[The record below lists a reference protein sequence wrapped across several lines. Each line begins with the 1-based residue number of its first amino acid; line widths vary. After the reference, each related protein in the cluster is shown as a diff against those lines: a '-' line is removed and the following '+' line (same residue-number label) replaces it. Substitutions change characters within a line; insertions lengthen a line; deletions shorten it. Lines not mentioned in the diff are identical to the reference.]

1 MKHLLIVDDHPLMR
15 RGVVSLIGAEDDLE
29 IVSEAGSA
37 SEALSILESKDLPDL
52 AILDLSLPDKSGLE
66 LTKDIAAL
74 YPKLTVL
81 IMSMHD
87 ESLYC
92 ERALR
97 AGARGYIMKE
107 AAAENLVSAIRRVLD
122 GQIYVSDT
130 MSSSLL
136 EILAGRRPTAEASP
150 LERLTDRE
158 MEVYELIGRAKG
170 SREIAEQ
177 LHISIR
183 TVDAHRA
190 HLKEK
195 LGLKDSNSLVRHAV
209 RWVETEGTGSF

>member
-1 MKHLLIVDDHPLMR
+1 MKRLLIVDDHPLMR
-15 RGVVSLIGAEDDLE
+15 RGIVSLIGAEDDLE
-29 IVSEAGSA
+29 IVSEAGS
-37 SEALSILESKDLPDL
+37 STEALSILESKELPDL
-52 AILDLSLPDKSGLE
+52 AIVDLSLPDKSGLE
-66 LTKDIAAL
+66 LTKDISAL
-74 YPKLTVL
+74 YPDLAVL

-92 ERALR
+92 ERVLR

-136 EILAGRRPTAEASP
+136 EILAGRRPAAEASP

-195 LGLKDSNSLVRHAV
+195 LGLKDSNSLMRHAV
-209 RWVETEGTGSF
+209 RWVETEGSGSY

>member
-1 MKHLLIVDDHPLMR
+1 MKEILIVDDHPIMR
-15 RGVVSLIGAEDDLE
+15 RGIVSLIGAEGDLK
-29 IVSEAGSA
+29 ISCEAGCA
-37 SEALSILESKDLPDL
+37 ADALRLLEEKPLPDL
-52 AILDLSLPDKSGLE
+52 AIIDLSLPDKSGLE
-66 LTKDIAAL
+66 LTKDIAVL
-74 YPKLTVL
+74 YPDLKVL
-81 IMSMHD
+81 VMSMHD

-122 GQIYVSDT
+122 GQIYVSEV
-130 MSSSLL
+130 MSSHLL
-136 EILAGRRPTAEASP
+136 EILAGRRPAGEASP
-150 LERLTDRE
+150 LDRLTDRE
-158 MEVYELIGRAKG
+158 MEVYELIGQGKG
-170 SREIAEQ
+170 SRVIAEQ

-195 LGLKDSNSLVRHAV
+195 LRLNDSNALVRHAV
-209 RWVETEGTGSF
+209 RWVETENAG

>member
-1 MKHLLIVDDHPLMR
+1 MKKILIVDDHPIMR
-15 RGVVSLIGAEDDLE
+15 RGIVSLVGAEGDLE
-29 IVSEAGSA
+29 IVCEAGTGT
-37 SEALSILESKDLPDL
+37 EALSLLEAQGLPDL
-52 AILDLSLPDKSGLE
+52 AIVDLSLPDKSGLE

-74 YPKLTVL
+74 YPELKVL
-81 IMSMHD
+81 VMSMHD

-107 AAAENLVSAIRRVLD
+107 AAAENLVTAIRRVLD
-122 GQIYVSDT
+122 GQIYVSEA
-130 MSSSLL
+130 MSSHLL
-136 EILAGRRPTAEASP
+136 EILAGRRPAGEASP
-150 LERLTDRE
+150 LDRLTDRE
-158 MEVYELIGRAKG
+158 MEVYELIGQGKG
-170 SREIAEQ
+170 SREVAEQ

-195 LGLKDSNSLVRHAV
+195 LRLKDSNALVRHAV
-209 RWVETEGTGSF
+209 RWVETENAG